1 MSQARIRTPLE
12 LPRLSR
18 LKAPLAGRLKP
29 ADRWARL
36 ALVALLAAGFV
47 LAAACGAAPRNVGAL
62 KPGAQPQPGTLAG
75 EVGRG
80 EPADAQHDA
89 AGQTAQ
95 LSGIAPADKSAA
107 PAAAAPRAAGNAGA
121 NASAAA
127 PQQPLPPLPSIDR
140 MIVKSGTLTLQVTD
154 LVEAMQQ
161 VSSVVAGIPGAYVAA
176 SSTTYR
182 AEPTPT
188 AVPLG
193 PQPRSP
199 EPIAPPRPVP
209 APGQSATVTLKVPAD
224 SFGDAL
230 QRLRALGTPLAEH
243 VTTQEVTEE
252 YVDLEAQV
260 RNLEATEQQYLRF
273 LERAQ
278 RIEEILPLQQRL
290 TEVRSQIERLR
301 GRMNLLQR
309 RADQSTITVTL
320 VPPSRADQRP
330 GPEPRV
336 VRTLRE
342 AFASLGVLLQGFLD
356 VAIYAAVY
364 ALPLLPLA
372 AAYVWWRR
380 MRRRPAASAGGAM

>member
-140 MIVKSGTLTLQVTD
+140 MIVKSGTLT
-154 LVEAMQQ
+154 
-161 VSSVVAGIPGAYVAA
+161 
-176 SSTTYR
+176 
-182 AEPTPT
+182 
-188 AVPLG
+188 
-193 PQPRSP
+193 
-199 EPIAPPRPVP
+199 
-209 APGQSATVTLKVPAD
+209 
-224 SFGDAL
+224 
-230 QRLRALGTPLAEH
+230 
-243 VTTQEVTEE
+243 
-252 YVDLEAQV
+252 
-260 RNLEATEQQYLRF
+260 
-273 LERAQ
+273 
-278 RIEEILPLQQRL
+278 RIEHDCEKE
-290 TEVRSQIERLR
+290 T
-301 GRMNLLQR
+301 
-309 RADQSTITVTL
+309 
-320 VPPSRADQRP
+320 
-330 GPEPRV
+330 
-336 VRTLRE
+336 
-342 AFASLGVLLQGFLD
+342 
-356 VAIYAAVY
+356 
-364 ALPLLPLA
+364 
-372 AAYVWWRR
+372 
-380 MRRRPAASAGGAM
+380 ASAGQVMLESGHAHDKGMIIRNEGAQAAEAVIVYVVQKDSPLRVDMPAACS